1 MANQHYTLWVK
12 SECPFCT
19 QAQSELLTNIK
30 SHTVHVMD
38 GRQEELDEV
47 QTYWDHTTVP
57 VVVLLE
63 DDKEIFIGGYTE
75 LKEHLETKE
84 V

>member
-1 MANQHYTLWVK
+1 
-12 SECPFCT
+12 
-19 QAQSELLTNIK
+19 
-30 SHTVHVMD
+30 MD